1 MNRKA
6 KLVNTVETIY
16 YTIDDLSG
24 MAIKILSSLVKFSH
38 NKITQPKEKKF
49 VLRNSLLTDLFETNF
64 RTIKIMSIV
73 FFLFHFMNLCINDFI
88 KYKEYINQNYLY
100 SNF

>member
-1 MNRKA
+1 MNRIA
-6 KLVNTVETIY
+6 KLVNKVETIN

-24 MAIKILSSLVKFSH
+24 IAIKILSSLVKFSH

-49 VLRNSLLTDLFETNF
+49 ALRNSLLTDLFETNF

-73 FFLFHFMNLCINDFI
+73 FFLLHFMKLCIDDYVKF
-88 KYKEYINQNYLY
+88 KEYKSQL
-100 SNF
+100 SFFF

>member
-6 KLVNTVETIY
+6 KLLNQVETINY
-16 YTIDDLSG
+16 IIDDLSG
-24 MAIKILSSLVKFSH
+24 IAINILSSLVKFSH

-64 RTIKIMSIV
+64 RTIKITSIV
-73 FFLFHFMNLCINDFI
+73 FFLLHFMKLCIDDYI
-88 KYKEYINQNYLY
+88 KYKEYKSKL
-100 SNF
+100 FLF